1 MTRASHAD
9 DPEARRLRE
18 AIAAEL
24 IALRQAFAFRTRMST
39 MPGGDIA
46 GHVGNVLRSNPAWA
60 AGAAAGAL
68 AGVVTAVRS
77 RLRRRNGA

>member
-24 IALRQAFAFRTRMST
+24 IALRQAFAFRPRVTT
-39 MPGGDIA
+39 TPGGDI
-46 GHVGNVLRSNPAWA
+46 GDQVGKDVRARMALNV
-60 AGAAAGAL
+60 
-68 AGVVTAVRS
+68 VF
-77 RLRRRNGA
+77 